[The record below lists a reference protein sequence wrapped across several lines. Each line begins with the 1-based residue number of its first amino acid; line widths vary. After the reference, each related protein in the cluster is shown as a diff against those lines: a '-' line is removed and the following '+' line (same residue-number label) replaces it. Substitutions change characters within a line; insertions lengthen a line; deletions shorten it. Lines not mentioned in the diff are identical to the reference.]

1 MAKKKSNNKTM
12 KRRNFL
18 KGAGAAAL
26 GAAAVSSFPAPA
38 ISGGHMEWI
47 ACSAFGKAGG
57 LGKAIDRF
65 ASYVNNASD
74 KLKITVYHGGE
85 LVPPLESLDAVR
97 SGAAQMAY
105 GAGYYWT
112 NISMAPSFSAAL
124 PFGLTAQE
132 QNAWCYYGG
141 GIEAADKAYNAIGV
155 KFLPMGNTGNQMGG
169 WFNNEIN
176 SLADCEGLIIRMP
189 GLGGEVLKSFGAN
202 TVLLAGAD
210 VLPSLASGAID
221 ATEWI
226 GPAADLGKGLH
237 QAAKYYYNPGWHEPA
252 TILDCSIDMFEWE
265 KLDDATKELVT
276 IATKAVN
283 MEVLSMFQAAND
295 SSYQKLINEHGVQM
309 RQLPDP
315 VMNALGQRAGEVCS
329 SIAAEDPVS
338 QALFSHIVE
347 FRSSI
352 LRWTNTSEKEYM
364 RVRSL
369 PFTYPSA

>member
-1 MAKKKSNNKTM
+1 MAKKTKNSKSM

-65 ASYVNNASD
+65 ASYVNNQSD

-141 GIEAADKAYNAIGV
+141 GIEAADKAYNSIGV

-169 WFNNEIN
+169 WFNKEIN
-176 SLADCEGLIIRMP
+176 SLADFEGLKIRMP

-237 QAAKYYYNPGWHEPA
+237 QAAKFYYNPGWHEPA

-265 KLDDATKELVT
+265 KLDDATKELITV
-276 IATKAVN
+276 ASKAVN
-283 MEVLSMFQAAND
+283 MEVLSFFQAVND

-329 SIAAEDPVS
+329 AIAAEDPVS

-369 PFTYPSA
+369 PVTYPSA

>member
-1 MAKKKSNNKTM
+1 MAKKKTNNKTM
-12 KRRNFL
+12 KRRNVR

-65 ASYVNNASD
+65 ASYINNASD

-169 WFNNEIN
+169 WFNKEIN
-176 SLADCEGLIIRMP
+176 SLADFEGLKIRMP

-315 VMNALGQRAGEVCS
+315 VMNALGQRAGDVCS

>member
-1 MAKKKSNNKTM
+1 MAKKTKNNKTM

-26 GAAAVSSFPAPA
+26 GAATVSSFPAPA

-47 ACSAFGKAGG
+47 ACSAFGKASG

-65 ASYVNNASD
+65 ASYINNASD

-141 GIEAADKAYNAIGV
+141 GIEAADKAYNSIGV

-169 WFNNEIN
+169 WFNKEIN
-176 SLADCEGLIIRMP
+176 SLSDFDGLKIRMP
-189 GLGGEVLKSFGAN
+189 GLGGEVLKTFGAN

-265 KLDDATKELVT
+265 KLDDATRELIT
-276 IATKAVN
+276 IASKAVN
-283 MEVLSMFQAAND
+283 MEVLSFFQAVND

-309 RQLPDP
+309 RQLPDD

>member
-1 MAKKKSNNKTM
+1 MAKKKTNNKTM

-132 QNAWCYYGG
+132 QDAWCYYGG

-169 WFNNEIN
+169 WFNKEIN
-176 SLADCEGLIIRMP
+176 SLADFEGLKIRMP

-276 IATKAVN
+276 IASKAVN

>member
-1 MAKKKSNNKTM
+1 MAKKAKNNKTM
-12 KRRNFL
+12 KRRSFL

-26 GAAAVSSFPAPA
+26 GAATVSSFPAPA

-47 ACSAFGKAGG
+47 ACSAFGKASG

-65 ASYVNNASD
+65 ASYINNASD

-105 GAGYYWT
+105 GAGYNWT

-141 GIEAADKAYNAIGV
+141 GIEAADKAYNSIGV

-169 WFNNEIN
+169 WFNKEIN
-176 SLADCEGLIIRMP
+176 SLSDFDGLKIRMP
-189 GLGGEVLKSFGAN
+189 GLGGEVLKTFGAN

-237 QAAKYYYNPGWHEPA
+237 QAAQYYYNPGWHEPA

-265 KLDDATKELVT
+265 KLDDTTKELIT
-276 IATKAVN
+276 IASKAVN
-283 MEVLSMFQAAND
+283 MEVLSFFQAVND

-309 RQLPDP
+309 RQLPDD

>member
-1 MAKKKSNNKTM
+1 MAKKRTNNKTM

-65 ASYVNNASD
+65 ASYINNASD

-169 WFNNEIN
+169 WFNKEIN
-176 SLADCEGLIIRMP
+176 SLADFEGLKIRMP

-276 IATKAVN
+276 IASKAVN

>member
-1 MAKKKSNNKTM
+1 MAKMKTNNKTM

-65 ASYVNNASD
+65 ASYINNASD

-169 WFNNEIN
+169 WFNKEIN
-176 SLADCEGLIIRMP
+176 SLADFEGLKIRMP

-276 IATKAVN
+276 IASKAVN

>member
-1 MAKKKSNNKTM
+1 MAKKIKNSKPM

-18 KGAGAAAL
+18 KGASAAAL

-38 ISGGHMEWI
+38 ISGGHTEWI

-65 ASYVNNASD
+65 ASYVNNQSD

-141 GIEAADKAYNAIGV
+141 GIEAADKAYNSIGV

-169 WFNNEIN
+169 WFNKEIN
-176 SLADCEGLIIRMP
+176 AISDFDGLKIRMP

-265 KLDDATKELVT
+265 KLDDATRELVT
-276 IATKAVN
+276 VASKAVN

-309 RQLPDP
+309 RQLPDE

-329 SIAAEDPVS
+329 SIASEDSVS
-338 QALFSHIVE
+338 QELFSHIVE

-352 LRWTNTSEKEYM
+352 LRWTNTSEREYM

-369 PFTYPSA
+369 PFAYPSA

>member
-1 MAKKKSNNKTM
+1 MAIKKTNNKTM

-65 ASYVNNASD
+65 ASYINNASD

-169 WFNNEIN
+169 WFNKEIN
-176 SLADCEGLIIRMP
+176 SLADFEGLKIRMP

-276 IATKAVN
+276 IASKAVN

>member
-1 MAKKKSNNKTM
+1 MAKKKTDNKTM

-65 ASYVNNASD
+65 ASYINNASD

-169 WFNNEIN
+169 WFNKEIN
-176 SLADCEGLIIRMP
+176 SLADFEGLKIRMP

-276 IATKAVN
+276 IASKAVN

>member
-1 MAKKKSNNKTM
+1 MAKKRTNNKTM

-57 LGKAIDRF
+57 LGQAIDRF

-85 LVPPLESLDAVR
+85 LVPALESLDAVR

-169 WFNNEIN
+169 WFNKEIN
-176 SLADCEGLIIRMP
+176 SLADFEGLKIRMP

-329 SIAAEDPVS
+329 SIAAEDPIS

>member
-1 MAKKKSNNKTM
+1 MAKKKTNNKTM

-65 ASYVNNASD
+65 ASYINNASD

-169 WFNNEIN
+169 WFNKEIN
-176 SLADCEGLIIRMP
+176 SLADFEGLKIRMP

-276 IATKAVN
+276 IASKAVN

>member
-1 MAKKKSNNKTM
+1 MAKKKTNNKTM

-65 ASYVNNASD
+65 ASYINNASD

-169 WFNNEIN
+169 WFNKEIN
-176 SLADCEGLIIRMP
+176 SLADFEGLKIRMP

-276 IATKAVN
+276 IASKAVN

-295 SSYQKLINEHGVQM
+295 SSYQKLMNEHGVQM

>member
-1 MAKKKSNNKTM
+1 MAKKKTNNKTM

-65 ASYVNNASD
+65 ASYINNASD

-169 WFNNEIN
+169 WFNKEIN
-176 SLADCEGLIIRMP
+176 SLADFEGLKIRMP

-276 IATKAVN
+276 IASKAVN
-283 MEVLSMFQAAND
+283 MEVLSMFQAEND

>member
-1 MAKKKSNNKTM
+1 MAKKKINNKTM

-18 KGAGAAAL
+18 KVVGAAAL

-65 ASYVNNASD
+65 ASYINNASD

-169 WFNNEIN
+169 WFNKEIN
-176 SLADCEGLIIRMP
+176 SLADFEGLKIRMP

-252 TILDCSIDMFEWE
+252 TILDCSIDIFEWE

>member
-1 MAKKKSNNKTM
+1 MAKKKTNNKTM

-65 ASYVNNASD
+65 ASYINNASD

-169 WFNNEIN
+169 WFNKEIN
-176 SLADCEGLIIRMP
+176 SLADFEGLKIRMP

-369 PFTYPSA
+369 PFTYPSS

>member
-1 MAKKKSNNKTM
+1 MAKKTKNNKTM

-26 GAAAVSSFPAPA
+26 GAATVSSFPAPA

-47 ACSAFGKAGG
+47 ACSAFGKATG
-57 LGKAIDRF
+57 LGKAIERF
-65 ASYVNNASD
+65 ASYINNASD

-141 GIEAADKAYNAIGV
+141 GIEAADKAYNSIGV

-169 WFNNEIN
+169 WFNKEIN
-176 SLADCEGLIIRMP
+176 SLADFDGLKIRMP
-189 GLGGEVLKSFGAN
+189 GLGGEVLKTFGAN

-237 QAAKYYYNPGWHEPA
+237 QAAQYYYNPGWHEPA

-265 KLDDATKELVT
+265 RLDDTTKEIIT
-276 IATKAVN
+276 IASKAVN
-283 MEVLSMFQAAND
+283 MEVLSFFQAVND

-309 RQLPDP
+309 RQLPDD

-329 SIAAEDPVS
+329 SIAAEDPIS

>member
-1 MAKKKSNNKTM
+1 MAKKKTNNKTM

-65 ASYVNNASD
+65 ASYINNASD

-169 WFNNEIN
+169 WFNKEIN
-176 SLADCEGLIIRMP
+176 SLADFEGLKIRMP

-276 IATKAVN
+276 IASKAVN

-347 FRSSI
+347 CRSSI

>member
-1 MAKKKSNNKTM
+1 MAKKKINNKTM

-47 ACSAFGKAGG
+47 ACSAFGKASG

-65 ASYVNNASD
+65 ASYINNASD
-74 KLKITVYHGGE
+74 KLKVTVYHGGE

-169 WFNNEIN
+169 WFNKEIN
-176 SLADCEGLIIRMP
+176 SLADFEGLKIRMP

-265 KLDDATKELVT
+265 KLDDATRELITV
-276 IATKAVN
+276 ATKAVN
-283 MEVLSMFQAAND
+283 MEVLSFFQAVND

-329 SIAAEDPVS
+329 AIAAEDPVS

>member
-1 MAKKKSNNKTM
+1 MAKKKVNNKTM

-47 ACSAFGKAGG
+47 ACSAFGKASG

-65 ASYVNNASD
+65 ASYINNASD
-74 KLKITVYHGGE
+74 KLKVTVYHGGE

-169 WFNNEIN
+169 WFNKEIN
-176 SLADCEGLIIRMP
+176 SLADFEGLKIRMP

-265 KLDDATKELVT
+265 KLDDATRELITV
-276 IATKAVN
+276 ASKAVN
-283 MEVLSMFQAAND
+283 MEVLSFFQAVND

-329 SIAAEDPVS
+329 AIAAEDPVS

>member
-1 MAKKKSNNKTM
+1 MAKKTKNSKSM

-47 ACSAFGKAGG
+47 ACSAFGKASG

-65 ASYVNNASD
+65 ASYINNASD

-141 GIEAADKAYNAIGV
+141 GIEAADKAYNSIGV

-169 WFNNEIN
+169 WFNKEIN
-176 SLADCEGLIIRMP
+176 SLSDFEGLKIRMP

-237 QAAKYYYNPGWHEPA
+237 QAAKFYYNPGWHEPA

-265 KLDDATKELVT
+265 KLDDATKELITVT
-276 IATKAVN
+276 TKAVN
-283 MEVLSMFQAAND
+283 MEVLSLFQAIND
-295 SSYQKLINEHGVQM
+295 SAYQKLINEHAVQM

-329 SIAAEDPVS
+329 SIASEDPVS

>member
-1 MAKKKSNNKTM
+1 MAKKAKNNKTM
-12 KRRNFL
+12 KRRSFL

-26 GAAAVSSFPAPA
+26 GAATVSSFPAPA

-47 ACSAFGKAGG
+47 ACSAFGKASG

-65 ASYVNNASD
+65 ASYINNASD

-141 GIEAADKAYNAIGV
+141 GIEAADKAYNSIGV

-169 WFNNEIN
+169 WFNKEIN
-176 SLADCEGLIIRMP
+176 SLSDFDGLKIRMP
-189 GLGGEVLKSFGAN
+189 GLGGEVLKTFGAN

-237 QAAKYYYNPGWHEPA
+237 QAAQYYYNPGWHEPA

-265 KLDDATKELVT
+265 KLDDATRELITV
-276 IATKAVN
+276 ASKAVN
-283 MEVLSMFQAAND
+283 MEVLSFFQAVND

-309 RQLPDP
+309 RQLPDD

>member
-1 MAKKKSNNKTM
+1 MAKKKTNNKTM

-47 ACSAFGKAGG
+47 ACSAFGKASG

-169 WFNNEIN
+169 WFNKEIN
-176 SLADCEGLIIRMP
+176 SLADFEGLKIRMP

-265 KLDDATKELVT
+265 KLDDATRELITV
-276 IATKAVN
+276 ATKAVN
-283 MEVLSMFQAAND
+283 MEVLSFFQAVND

-329 SIAAEDPVS
+329 AIAAEDPVS

>member
-169 WFNNEIN
+169 WFNKEIN
-176 SLADCEGLIIRMP
+176 SLADFEGLKIRMP

-276 IATKAVN
+276 IASKAVN

-369 PFTYPSA
+369 PFTYPSS

>member
-1 MAKKKSNNKTM
+1 MAKKKTNNKTM

-65 ASYVNNASD
+65 ASYINNASD

-169 WFNNEIN
+169 WFNKEIN
-176 SLADCEGLIIRMP
+176 SLADFEGLKIRMP

-295 SSYQKLINEHGVQM
+295 RSYQKLINEHGVQM

>member
-1 MAKKKSNNKTM
+1 MAKKTKNNKTM

-26 GAAAVSSFPAPA
+26 GAATVSSFPAPA

-47 ACSAFGKAGG
+47 ACSAFGKASG

-65 ASYVNNASD
+65 ASYINNASD

-141 GIEAADKAYNAIGV
+141 GIEAADKAYNSIGV

-169 WFNNEIN
+169 WFNKEIN
-176 SLADCEGLIIRMP
+176 SLSDFDGLKIRMP
-189 GLGGEVLKSFGAN
+189 GLGGEVLKTFGAN

-237 QAAKYYYNPGWHEPA
+237 QAAQYYYNPGWHEPA

-265 KLDDATKELVT
+265 KLDDATRELITV
-276 IATKAVN
+276 ASKAVN
-283 MEVLSMFQAAND
+283 MEVLSFFQAVND

-309 RQLPDP
+309 RQLPDD

>member
-1 MAKKKSNNKTM
+1 MAKKKTNNKTM

-65 ASYVNNASD
+65 ASYINNASD

-124 PFGLTAQE
+124 PFGLTAHE

-169 WFNNEIN
+169 WFNKEIN
-176 SLADCEGLIIRMP
+176 SLADFEGLKIRMP

-252 TILDCSIDMFEWE
+252 TILDCSIDMFECE

-276 IATKAVN
+276 IASKAVN

>member
-1 MAKKKSNNKTM
+1 MAKKIKNNKPM

-18 KGAGAAAL
+18 KGASAAAL

-65 ASYVNNASD
+65 ASYVNNQSD

-141 GIEAADKAYNAIGV
+141 GIEAADKAYNSIGV

-169 WFNNEIN
+169 WFNKEIN
-176 SLADCEGLIIRMP
+176 SISDFDGLKIRMP

-265 KLDDATKELVT
+265 KLDDATRELVT
-276 IATKAVN
+276 VASKAVN

-309 RQLPDP
+309 RQLPDE

-329 SIAAEDPVS
+329 SIASEDSVS
-338 QALFSHIVE
+338 QELFSHIVE

-352 LRWTNTSEKEYM
+352 LRWTNTSEREYM

-369 PFTYPSA
+369 PFAYPSA

>member
-1 MAKKKSNNKTM
+1 MAKKKTNNKTM

-65 ASYVNNASD
+65 ASYINNASD

-169 WFNNEIN
+169 RFNKEIN
-176 SLADCEGLIIRMP
+176 SLADFEGLKIRMP

-276 IATKAVN
+276 IASKAVN

>member
-169 WFNNEIN
+169 WFNKEIN
-176 SLADCEGLIIRMP
+176 SLADFEGLKIRMP

-276 IATKAVN
+276 IASKAVN

>member
-1 MAKKKSNNKTM
+1 MAKKRTNNKTM

-65 ASYVNNASD
+65 ASYINNASD

-169 WFNNEIN
+169 WFNKEIN
-176 SLADCEGLIIRMP
+176 SLADFEGLKIRMP

-276 IATKAVN
+276 IASKAVN

-369 PFTYPSA
+369 PFTYPSS

>member
-1 MAKKKSNNKTM
+1 MAKKKTNNKTM

-65 ASYVNNASD
+65 ASYINNASD

-169 WFNNEIN
+169 WFNKEIN
-176 SLADCEGLIIRMP
+176 SLADFEGLKIRMP

-276 IATKAVN
+276 IASKAVN

-329 SIAAEDPVS
+329 SIAAEDPIS

-369 PFTYPSA
+369 PFTYPSS

>member
-1 MAKKKSNNKTM
+1 MAKKTKNNKTM

-26 GAAAVSSFPAPA
+26 GAATVSSFPAPA

-47 ACSAFGKAGG
+47 ACSAFGKASG

-65 ASYVNNASD
+65 ASYINNASD

-141 GIEAADKAYNAIGV
+141 GIEAADKAYNSIGV

-169 WFNNEIN
+169 WFNKEIN
-176 SLADCEGLIIRMP
+176 SLSDFDGLKIRMP
-189 GLGGEVLKSFGAN
+189 GLGGEVLKTFGAN

-237 QAAKYYYNPGWHEPA
+237 QAAQYYYNPGWHEPA

-265 KLDDATKELVT
+265 KLDDTTREIIT
-276 IATKAVN
+276 IASKAVN
-283 MEVLSMFQAAND
+283 MEVLSFFQAVND

-309 RQLPDP
+309 RQLPDD

>member
-1 MAKKKSNNKTM
+1 MAKKAKNNKTM
-12 KRRNFL
+12 KRRSFL

-26 GAAAVSSFPAPA
+26 GAATVSSFPAPA

-47 ACSAFGKAGG
+47 ACSAFGKASG

-65 ASYVNNASD
+65 ASYINNASD

-141 GIEAADKAYNAIGV
+141 GIEAADKAYNSIGV

-169 WFNNEIN
+169 WVNKEIN
-176 SLADCEGLIIRMP
+176 SLADFDGLKIRMP

-265 KLDDATKELVT
+265 KLDDATRELITV
-276 IATKAVN
+276 ASKAVN
-283 MEVLSMFQAAND
+283 MEVLSFFQAVND

-309 RQLPDP
+309 RQLPDD

>member
-26 GAAAVSSFPAPA
+26 GAATVSSFPAPA

-169 WFNNEIN
+169 WFNKEIN
-176 SLADCEGLIIRMP
+176 SLADFEGLKIRMP

>member
-1 MAKKKSNNKTM
+1 MAKKKTNNKTM

-65 ASYVNNASD
+65 ASYINNASD

-169 WFNNEIN
+169 WFNKEIN
-176 SLADCEGLIIRMP
+176 SLADFEGLKIRMP

-276 IATKAVN
+276 IASKAVN
-283 MEVLSMFQAAND
+283 MEVLSMFLAAND

>member
-1 MAKKKSNNKTM
+1 MAKKKTNNKTM

-65 ASYVNNASD
+65 ASYINNASD

-124 PFGLTAQE
+124 PFGFTAQE

-169 WFNNEIN
+169 WFNKEIN
-176 SLADCEGLIIRMP
+176 SLADFEGLKIRMP

-276 IATKAVN
+276 IASKAVN